1 METLINHAG
10 GRTLAL
16 FTSFQAMETAY
27 QVLRDRIPFPLLVQ
41 GEAPRR
47 VLLDQFA
54 RRTDSVLCA
63 VASFWEGVDIPGDSL
78 SLVIIDKLP
87 FEVPSDP
94 VIMARINRIRAQGGN
109 PFADYQV
116 PRAILTLRQGV
127 GRLMRTGTD
136 RGVVAILDARL
147 FTKGY
152 GRHFLRSLP
161 PSPLT
166 RDTAEVASFF
176 RTDDETD

>member
-1 METLINHAG
+1 M
-10 GRTLAL
+10 
-16 FTSFQAMETAY
+16 
-27 QVLRDRIPFPLLVQ
+27 
-41 GEAPRR
+41 
-47 VLLDQFA
+47 
-54 RRTDSVLCA
+54 
-63 VASFWEGVDIPGDSL
+63 DIPGEAL

-109 PFADYQV
+109 PFADFQV

-127 GRLMRTGTD
+127 GRLMRTCTD

-152 GRHFLRSLP
+152 GRQFLRSLP
-161 PSPLT
+161 PSPIT
-166 RDTAEVASFF
+166 RELAEVASFF
-176 RTDDETD
+176 RTDDETE